1 MFQLFPAGQGAFGA
15 NPFEPIIQ
23 RLNLGAGF
31 GHFGAGMIME
41 EGANLFEA
49 LFDLLN
55 GHCVILD
62 LERLGTAGAREDH
75 QELGPKLLQ

>member
-1 MFQLFPAGQGAFGA
+1 
-15 NPFEPIIQ
+15 
-23 RLNLGAGF
+23 
-31 GHFGAGMIME
+31 MIME